1 MEIEDVIEQLELK
14 KERLLNALPEKKR
27 LYFQKIEKYDDTR
40 GMLLY
45 GPRGVGKTTYLLMKA
60 AENNFFYLSGDDPKV
75 AAIPLF
81 DLGEKVFLQGYNGI
95 IIDEVHYLNKW
106 SIHIKALYDSYP
118 DKKIWISDSS
128 SIILRTGIADLSR
141 RFVKVRMPLLSFRE
155 YIHFLT
161 NKEIMEIENP
171 FNIEKDRFMN
181 QIRDMDILKLFKDYA
196 SSGTRPF
203 FLENNYVE
211 KMENILEKTLYSDI
225 PFFLNTI
232 KENHLKLMKAIIG
245 YLIYSKIPTINVE
258 RMGKEWQL
266 SKNKLYELLN
276 VMEEAELINIVLK
289 EKDFKINS
297 KGEKIFLADPSYYYI
312 YNGEIGNFREA
323 FTVFALKEKGKIFS
337 SKNEQDGDFVWNGIK
352 IEVGGKNKKI
362 KNSDFVIR
370 DDIDLPLKNKIP
382 LWLLGFLW

>member
-141 RFVKVRMPLLSFRE
+141 RFVKVRIPLLSFRE

-312 YNGEIGNFREA
+312 YNGEIGKFREA

>member
-1 MEIEDVIEQLELK
+1 MDLNEIIEKMELK
-14 KERLLNALPEKKR
+14 KARLLNALPAKKR
-27 LYFQKIEKYDDTR
+27 LYFKNIDKYDNR
-40 GMLLY
+40 GILLY

-60 AENNFFYLSGDDPKV
+60 KENNYFYISGDDPL
-75 AAIPLF
+75 ISTFPLYEI
-81 DLGEKVFLQGYNGI
+81 GEKVFLEGYDGI

-128 SIILRTGIADLSR
+128 SIILRTGISDLSR
-141 RFVKVRMPLLSFRE
+141 RFIKIRMPLLSFRE
-155 YIHFLT
+155 YIYLSK
-161 NKEIMEIENP
+161 NIEVQTINSP
-171 FNIEKDRFMN
+171 FNFDKEKLMS
-181 QIRDMDILKLFKDYA
+181 QIKNLDILKIFKEYA

-203 FLENNYVE
+203 FLEGNFSE

-225 PFFLNTI
+225 PFFLNSI
-232 KENHLKLMKAIIG
+232 KENHLKLMKAVIG

-258 RMGKEWQL
+258 RMCKDWGL
-266 SKNKLYELLN
+266 SKNKLYELLK
-276 VMEEAELINIVLK
+276 VMEEAELINIILK
-289 EKDFKINS
+289 EKDFSINS

-323 FTVFALKEKGKIFS
+323 FTVFALKEKGKIFA
-337 SKNEQDGDFVWNGIK
+337 SKNEKEGDFIWNDIK

-362 KNSDFVIR
+362 KKSDFVIR
-370 DDIDLPLKNKIP
+370 DDIDIPLKNKVP

>member
-141 RFVKVRMPLLSFRE
+141 RFVKVRIPLLSFRE